1 MCRAYINPFI
11 TFTDHKHW
19 RCNFCYR
26 NNIGKR
32 KRETQRQTDRQ
43 TDRDTERG
51 GRGESGGRGR
61 EGTRLHVNVLLFNSF
76 HSVPDNYD
84 YNPQTGKSGDH
95 SFHQEL
101 RHSSV
106 EYIAPS
112 EYMVSGRSP

>member
-32 KRETQRQTDRQ
+32 KREGETDRE
-43 TDRDTERG
+43 RERG
-51 GRGESGGRGR
+51 GER
-61 EGTRLHVNVLLFNSF
+61 EGARLHVTCKCILFLFNSF

-112 EYMVSGRSP
+112 EYMVSGQSP

>member
-1 MCRAYINPFI
+1 MVRE
-11 TFTDHKHW
+11 
-19 RCNFCYR
+19 RER
-26 NNIGKR
+26 E
-32 KRETQRQTDRQ
+32 RET
-43 TDRDTERG
+43 ERETHRESGEGG
-51 GRGESGGRGR
+51 GRR
-61 EGTRLHVNVLLFNSF
+61 EGARLHVHIYILFNSF

>member
-1 MCRAYINPFI
+1 MV
-11 TFTDHKHW
+11 
-19 RCNFCYR
+19 
-26 NNIGKR
+26 R
-32 KRETQRQTDRQ
+32 KRERQR
-43 TDRDTERG
+43 EREEG
-51 GRGESGGRGR
+51 GGR
-61 EGTRLHVNVLLFNSF
+61 EGGREGARLHVHIILFNSF